1 MALLFYTFMF
11 GPSSPVY
18 QSGSVRGGAGS
29 RLLTHPSPHNPSYVP
44 SGWGGDM
51 LKNRVF
57 FTFMFVEMVS
67 WFWIWITLREERF
80 ALVQRVRR
88 SAERDD

>member
-1 MALLFYTFMF
+1 MGLLFYTFMF

-18 QSGSVRGGAGS
+18 QSPSPRG
-29 RLLTHPSPHNPSYVP
+29 RLAHPSSHNPSYVA
-44 SGWGGDM
+44 SSWGGDS

-67 WFWIWITLREERF
+67 WFWIWVTLREERHS
-80 ALVQRVRR
+80 LVLRMRKNVD
-88 SAERDD
+88 RDD